1 MDKPKITKVLAVKK
15 FVYIRIDVL
24 NVYSF
29 YCVKKEGI
37 NIMKIMISQPM
48 RGKTNEQIREERTEL
63 VSGLQEEGN
72 EVIDTVFENAPADE
86 DIAIYM
92 LSQSIRYI
100 GKVDGIVFM
109 KGWEKARGCKIEHE
123 VAVEYGK
130 QVFYEN

>member
-1 MDKPKITKVLAVKK
+1 MQALSI
-15 FVYIRIDVL
+15 
-24 NVYSF
+24 YSF
-29 YCVKKEGI
+29 YYVMKGRIK
-37 NIMKIMISQPM
+37 IMKLMISQPM
-48 RGKTNEQIREERTEL
+48 RGKTNEQIREERAEL
-63 VSGLQEEGN
+63 VSRLQEEGN
-72 EVIDTVFENAPADE
+72 EVIDTVFENAPVDE

-130 QVFYEN
+130 QVFYNNLDHNTYKKICK